1 MVKNDAMRELK
12 KILINHL
19 REDIDRV
26 ILFGSRASS
35 SAPESSDYDVLV
47 ILKNPYDWRKK
58 NRVYDA
64 TYEVDL
70 KYDILTDI
78 KLIARGELE
87 TLKGKQ
93 PYIRQALEN
102 GIDL

>member
-1 MVKNDAMRELK
+1 MTKNDAMRELK
-12 KILINHL
+12 EILDHQL

-26 ILFGSRASS
+26 ILFGSRTGRSAS
-35 SAPESSDYDVLV
+35 ESSDYDVLV
-47 ILKNPYDWRKK
+47 ILKKPYDWKKK

-78 KLIARGELE
+78 KLISRDELQ

-93 PYIRQALEN
+93 PYIRQALES
-102 GIDL
+102 GIEL